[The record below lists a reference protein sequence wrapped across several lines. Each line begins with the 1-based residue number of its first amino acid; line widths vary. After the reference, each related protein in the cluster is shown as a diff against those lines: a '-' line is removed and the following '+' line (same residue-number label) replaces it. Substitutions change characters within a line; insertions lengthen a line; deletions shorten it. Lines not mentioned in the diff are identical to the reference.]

1 MSEAIKFQ
9 SGKSRKRSL
18 VILKLLTTSTQRQAA
33 LESGVSEA
41 TIARWLKNDPA
52 FIAELNAAKV
62 EMTANVTSQLRAA
75 ASGAVST
82 LIAVSANPAYA
93 ESARV
98 SAAAKILDNFIKCNT
113 LESIETRLAQLES
126 GQE

>member
-1 MSEAIKFQ
+1 MAEKVRYQ
-9 SGKSRKRSL
+9 TGRSRQRSL
-18 VILKLLTTSTQRQAA
+18 LITKLLTVPTLRQAA
-33 LESGVSEA
+33 LETGISER
-41 TIARWLKNDPA
+41 TVARWMNDPA
-52 FIAELNAAKV
+52 FVAELNAAKV

-82 LIAVSANPAYA
+82 LIAVSTNPAYA
-93 ESARV
+93 ENARV

-113 LESIETRLAQLES
+113 LESIESRLAQLES

>member
-1 MSEAIKFQ
+1 M
-9 SGKSRKRSL
+9 
-18 VILKLLTTSTQRQAA
+18 KLLTTSTQRQAA

-75 ASGAVST
+75 ASGAVET
-82 LIAVSANPAYA
+82 LVAVSANPAYA

-113 LESIETRLAQLES
+113 LESIEARLAQLES
-126 GQE
+126 GAE